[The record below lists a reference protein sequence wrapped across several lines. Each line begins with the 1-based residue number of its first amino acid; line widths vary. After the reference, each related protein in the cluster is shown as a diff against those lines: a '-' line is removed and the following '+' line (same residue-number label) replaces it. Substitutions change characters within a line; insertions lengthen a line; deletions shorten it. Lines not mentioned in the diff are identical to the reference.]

1 MAIRRKLRI
10 FIAIAVLLITVFLLL
25 FVFLATKTAISLWHE
40 LQQLPE
46 WLFYTYIGIIGLVIA
61 SSLYIV
67 IRLLLPTKE
76 TVKTAELPTEA
87 TVEESLEQAESTGLD
102 TTDIRAELDA
112 LQARKAAGKIYVS
125 FFGDISTGKSSLIKT
140 LIPEADTQPHIRGGS
155 TRDVSEYIW
164 ELSSGDQLILV
175 DLPGRNEVE
184 GSWEDMAKD
193 EAIRSQVVVYVTDI
207 DLTRSQFDDI
217 TLLQSFGKPLLL
229 TINKSDRY
237 TPDEKEQLKR
247 HILQFFDQAPELIFT
262 SAGGQEEVVRIFPDG
277 REETVMRERKA
288 DIQQLTHALQNTID
302 DQYDTLNQLRDA
314 SVLVLTQQKLDEAKL
329 AFRQEKGKEII
340 QQSTKKAVLGAMAAV
355 SPGTDLVIQG
365 VLGTRMIQQ
374 LCKLY
379 NVPVKQ
385 LDIDRFLDF
394 SQEQVK
400 KSIPLLLAV
409 VGNGFKAFPG
419 IGTLAG
425 GMIHAVAYGI
435 IFDTLGKAVLHTLET
450 RGHLK
455 AAPAAMNFKEMLSE
469 NLESRAKT
477 LAKLVLEERQSNSK

>member
-46 WLFYTYIGIIGLVIA
+46 WLFYTYLGVIGLVIA
-61 SSLYIV
+61 SSLYII
-67 IRLLLPTKE
+67 IRLLLPSKAPD
-76 TVKTAELPTEA
+76 KAAKRPTESSI
-87 TVEESLEQAESTGLD
+87 EEDLQHAETTGLD
-102 TTDIRAELDA
+102 TTEIRAELEA
-112 LQARKAAGKIYVS
+112 LQARKTAGKVYIS
-125 FFGDISTGKSSLIKT
+125 FFGDISTGKSSLIKA

-155 TRDVSEYIW
+155 TQTINEYIW

-175 DLPGRNEVE
+175 DLPGRNEVA
-184 GSWEDMAKD
+184 GSWEDMVKD

-207 DLTRSQFDDI
+207 DLTRSQFEDI
-217 TLLQSFGKPLLL
+217 TLLQRFGKPLLL

-237 TPDEKEQLKR
+237 TPAEKEQLKQ
-247 HILQFFDQAPELIFT
+247 HIQTFFANPPELIFT
-262 SAGGQEEVVRIFPDG
+262 SAGGQEEVVRIYPDG
-277 REETVMRERKA
+277 REETLMRERKP
-288 DIQQLTHALQNTID
+288 DIQPLTNALQNTLD
-302 DQYDTLNQLRDA
+302 EQYDTLNQLRDA
-314 SVLVLTQQKLDEAKL
+314 SVLVLTQQKLDEAKI

-379 NVPVKQ
+379 DVPVKQ

-400 KSIPLLLAV
+400 KSVPLLLAV

-450 RGHLK
+450 RGNLK

-477 LAKLVLEERQSNSK
+477 FARLVLEERQSDSK